1 MLCYIFRLSPWPITW
16 QKQTNK
22 DGTTS
27 LFTIVN
33 PAEWISLN
41 YQCFEVHEKI
51 KYGFITSIRKTKLFV
66 IVKIDGDISS
76 RKCSCVKVY
85 SLLAM
90 RVFGARATTA
100 QKYPGRDTFEF
111 DQGPRI
117 NQSQCSF
124 WWAEVSVC
132 NNGLCPWKCNP
143 IIHLRNKEVNKHV
156 NE

>member
-1 MLCYIFRLSPWPITW
+1 MKKS
-16 QKQTNK
+16 Q
-22 DGTTS
+22 
-27 LFTIVN
+27 
-33 PAEWISLN
+33 LN

-111 DQGPRI
+111 DQGQVTK
-117 NQSQCSF
+117 NQ
-124 WWAEVSVC
+124 
-132 NNGLCPWKCNP
+132 P
-143 IIHLRNKEVNKHV
+143 ITVLVLMSGSLGM
-156 NE
+156 